1 MRDGDMR
8 DVVDPLS
15 TTTRAERR
23 WLLVSSVVLVAL
35 TWGGFVP
42 TKVEALGIEIP
53 TINPRVLV
61 WLTCLVT
68 GYFLAAFIFYY
79 RADHFA
85 VRRSAIETVDWLT
98 DRLVSSGANK
108 NVGMTEE
115 RFGQV
120 LSAWWE
126 IQLKRYLY
134 PRYRFELWSAVTA
147 GASSIVSALVWL
159 YWR

>member
-1 MRDGDMR
+1 MRNGDMR

-35 TWGGFVP
+35 TWGGLVP
-42 TKVEALGIEIP
+42 TRVDAFGMEIP
-53 TINPRVLV
+53 TVNARVLV
-61 WLTCLVT
+61 WLTCVVT
-68 GYFLAAFIFYY
+68 AYFLAAFIFYY

-85 VRRSAIETVDWLT
+85 VSRSAIETVDSLT
-98 DRLVSSGANK
+98 DKLVSSGANK

-115 RFGQV
+115 RFGEV

-147 GASSIVSALVWL
+147 GGMSIVSALVWL

>member
-1 MRDGDMR
+1 MR

-15 TTTRAERR
+15 MTTRAERR

-35 TWGGFVP
+35 TWGGLVP
-42 TKVEALGIEIP
+42 TKIDAFGMEIP
-53 TINPRVLV
+53 TINARVLV

-68 GYFLAAFIFYY
+68 AYFLAAFIFYF

-85 VRRSAIETVDWLT
+85 VNRSAIDTVDSLT
-98 DRLVSSGANK
+98 DKLVSSGANK

-115 RFGQV
+115 RFGEV
-120 LSAWWE
+120 LSAWWD

-134 PRYRFELWSAVTA
+134 LRYRFELWSAVTA
-147 GASSIVSALVWL
+147 GAMSIVSALVWL